1 MSDVLP
7 VSVPPSLVPQRVRH
21 PTAVRRLRVL
31 RSGRP
36 SPGVI
41 SLTLGGEALQGF
53 VSAAFDDH
61 IKLMLPPQPGAPLVL
76 PKLRD
81 GRPVWPE
88 GVAAEQQPVMRD
100 YTPRHFDPLSLELD
114 VEFAVHG
121 AGPAAEWALRARPGD
136 EVGIGGPKGS
146 FVVPEG
152 HDAYV
157 LVGDD
162 SALPAIARRLEEL
175 PAAARVTVCIEVARP
190 EDQRGLGSRARVD
203 LRWLVRGEAAPG
215 QALLQAVQALPL
227 PPGHPYLWAAGEGRT
242 MAAVRDHWLALGHPP
257 ALMRVAA
264 YWKQG
269 LPGHHENLG

>member
-1 MSDVLP
+1 MSAVAN
-7 VSVPPSLVPQRVRH
+7 VSVPPQLLPQRVRH
-21 PTAVRRLRVL
+21 ATAVRRLRVL

-36 SPGVI
+36 SPGVV

-61 IKLMLPPQPGAPLVL
+61 VKLMLPPQPGAPLYL
-76 PKLRD
+76 PELRD
-81 GRPVWPE
+81 GRPLWPE
-88 GVAAEQQPVMRD
+88 GVLPEQRPVMRD
-100 YTPRHFDPLSLELD
+100 YTPRHFDPLTLELD
-114 VEFAVHG
+114 LEFAVHG

-136 EVGIGGPKGS
+136 EVGLGGPKGS

-175 PAAARVTVCIEVARP
+175 PAEAHATVCIEVAHL
-190 EDQRGLGSRARVD
+190 EDQRGLSSRARVE
-203 LRWLVRGEAAPG
+203 LRWVVRGAAAPG
-215 QALLQAVQALPL
+215 QALLQAVQGLPQ
-227 PPGHPYLWAAGEGRT
+227 PSRQAYLWAAGEGRT
-242 MAAVRDHWLALGHPP
+242 MAAVREHWLAQGHPP